1 MTGQDV
7 RVQVGRGLGAVV
19 VRAEASACEAE
30 TQWVLAAQ
38 LWLAAATVSED
49 GADRRN
55 ALRCLQIV
63 APPTEES
70 VSLEAKTVLQ
80 VRRPPPLE

>member
-1 MTGQDV
+1 MSSV
-7 RVQVGRGLGAVV
+7 EERVQKII
-19 VRAEASACEAE
+19 AE
-30 TQWVLAAQ
+30 Q
-38 LWLAAATVSED
+38 LSVSED

-80 VRRPPPLE
+80 ARRPPPLE